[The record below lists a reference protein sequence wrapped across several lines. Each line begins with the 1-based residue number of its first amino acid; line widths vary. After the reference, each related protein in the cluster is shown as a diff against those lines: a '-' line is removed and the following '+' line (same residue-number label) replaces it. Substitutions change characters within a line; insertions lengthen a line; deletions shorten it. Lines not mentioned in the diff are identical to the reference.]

1 MGTVRIV
8 TDSLSWLPPEVTEE
22 HRVEV
27 VPLHVFFGEER
38 YTETVNI
45 TNEQFYARLRTGDVL
60 PKTTQPS
67 PGEFQQVFDALAN
80 DADTD
85 SIVCITASAKISG
98 TNNSARVAA
107 QAIDGLRVEVID
119 SELAAL
125 AEGTL
130 VIEAARAAADGADT
144 DAVAARVRELQPRC
158 GVALTLDT
166 LDYLY
171 KGGRLGR
178 AQHLIGSLLRFR
190 PVLHMDGGELAP
202 LARPRTR
209 RKAVAQLLQ
218 YAAERAGGNELAMA
232 GILHGDAPEDA
243 AELRRQVEARFKV
256 GEVYESQIGPVIGTY
271 TGPDALGLC
280 FRTP

>member
-8 TDSLSWLPPEVTEE
+8 TDSLSWLPSEVAEE
-22 HRVEV
+22 HRIEV

-45 TNEQFYARLRTGDVL
+45 TNEEFYARLRTGDVL
-60 PKTTQPS
+60 PKTSQPS
-67 PGEFQQVFDALAN
+67 PGEFQQVFESLAN
-80 DADTD
+80 DVDTD
-85 SIVCITASAKISG
+85 GIVCITASAKLSG
-98 TNNSARVAA
+98 TNNSARAAA
-107 QAIDGLRVEVID
+107 QAMAGERIEVID
-119 SELAAL
+119 TELAAL

-130 VIEAARAAADGADT
+130 AIEAARAAAAGADT
-144 DAVAARVRELQPRC
+144 DVVAARVRELQPNC

-190 PVLHMDGGELAP
+190 PVLHLEGGELAP

-209 RKAVAQLLQ
+209 RKAVAQLIQ
-218 YAAERAGGNELAMA
+218 YAADRAGGNELAMA
-232 GILHGDAPEDA
+232 GILHGDAPDAA
-243 AELRRQVEARFKV
+243 AELRRQVEARFKI

-280 FRTP
+280 FRTL

>member
-8 TDSLSWLPPEVTEE
+8 TDSLSWLPPEVAEE
-22 HRVEV
+22 HCIEV
-27 VPLHVFFGEER
+27 VPLHVFFGQER

-45 TNEQFYARLRTGDVL
+45 TNEEFYARLRTGDVL
-60 PKTTQPS
+60 PKTSQPS
-67 PGEFQQVFDALAN
+67 PGEFQQVFEALAN

-85 SIVCITASAKISG
+85 GIVCITASAKISG
-98 TNNSARVAA
+98 TNNSARAAA
-107 QAIDGLRVEVID
+107 QAMAGKRIEVID
-119 SELAAL
+119 TELAAL
-125 AEGTL
+125 AEGSL
-130 VIEAARAAADGADT
+130 VIEAARAAAAGADT
-144 DAVAARVRELQPRC
+144 DAVVARVRELQPHC

-171 KGGRLGR
+171 KGGRIGR
-178 AQHLIGSLLRFR
+178 AQHLVGGLLRFR

-209 RKAVAQLLQ
+209 RKAVARLLQ
-218 YAAERAGGNELAMA
+218 YTAERAGGNELAMA
-232 GILHGDAPEDA
+232 GILHGDAPDAA